1 MLHNGRWEIH
11 SNFTMD
17 QRDESI
23 DEAKRIDVSGQFGAV
38 CVVREVYS
46 AADNSSRE
54 SVIYHSPKLSAAPP
68 VDVVISGQ
76 GGFVSEG
83 KRGPTQAE
91 QRAAAEGAKKESGPK
106 SKQPK
111 RAAAAAPANRGGGK
125 STKEPNAAPSA
136 PAAANASSAPAAASA
151 SDAPAAT
158 NASNESSEP
167 KQDIPLSA
175 IMPQLSVILIL
186 SMLAAGALSYVV
198 YYVLQYAA
206 DIGIAIHFDVARG
219 LLVAV
224 FVISFLSFFI
234 PRARKLLRGLSGS
247 KGRARPSAA
256 AAPIVAPAS
265 VTATTPEGL
274 APISQTP
281 EPMTAVDPAMVETT
295 EATVE
300 GDVDE
305 PLFAEQLAPE
315 VSGEVPEGALAGDGE
330 VVETESSIQD
340 ASDPYGD
347 EPGFIAPPSRAANEL
362 SGELLKFVH
371 DSLEPVARS
380 NHELNAFNRFG
391 MTLYLAGAADYL
403 GMQHRVP
410 ENELTEV
417 LSSQMQLLGQSAAL
431 ARGFCAN
438 IDEYLID
445 PRNQEMYQA
454 GRATIASHLGND
466 GAEIPLDKVLDD
478 WNRPRQKEDANVKE
492 FVAVLFTDIVG
503 STALTQARGDDA
515 AQLVV
520 HAHDRIVRQAIG
532 QHGGREIKHTGD
544 GIMATFPQITDS
556 IVASQAIQKSCYYEN
571 QSNSELGLGICIG
584 INAGE
589 PIHENNDIFGTPV
602 QMAARVLSK
611 AEGWEIAV
619 SSSVREMCSGK
630 NFDFEKKGD
639 YELKGFDDLVPIYLC
654 EWRTDAEQEA
664 IDEPEAEDATNA
676 LNVPDGEAA
685 TS

>member
-1 MLHNGRWEIH
+1 MNATRSIRLEIYVLHNGRWEIH
-11 SNFTMD
+11 SNFTME

-23 DEAKRIDVSGQFGAV
+23 EEAKRIDVSGQFGAV
-38 CVVREVYS
+38 CVVREIYS
-46 AADNSSRE
+46 TADNSSRE
-54 SVIYHSPKLSAAPP
+54 SVIYHSPKLSTAPP
-68 VDVVISGQ
+68 VDAVISGQ

-83 KRGPTQAE
+83 KRGLTQAE
-91 QRAAAEGAKKESGPK
+91 QRAAAEGVKKESSPK
-106 SKQPK
+106 PKQPK
-111 RAAAAAPANRGGGK
+111 RAAAPAAAKRDAGK
-125 STKEPNAAPSA
+125 PSKEPAAAPSA
-136 PAAANASSAPAAASA
+136 PRAPKKSKVSSAPK
-151 SDAPAAT
+151 
-158 NASNESSEP
+158 E
-167 KQDIPLSA
+167 DIPLSQ
-175 IMPQLSVILIL
+175 IMPQLSVILIV

-198 YYVLQYAA
+198 YFVLQYAA
-206 DIGIAIHFDVARG
+206 DIGITINFDLARG

-224 FVISFLSFFI
+224 FVISFLTFFI
-234 PRARKLLRGLSGS
+234 PRARKLLRGLSGGQ
-247 KGRARPSAA
+247 GREKASASA
-256 AAPIVAPAS
+256 PPIVAPETVQAMTS
-265 VTATTPEGL
+265 PEL
-274 APISQTP
+274 
-281 EPMTAVDPAMVETT
+281 EPVMAVDPAVVETT
-295 EATVE
+295 PQVDTEPQVDE
-300 GDVDE
+300 DE
-305 PLFAEQLAPE
+305 PLFAEQIAT
-315 VSGEVPEGALAGDGE
+315 EVPVEEEKA
-330 VVETESSIQD
+330 ETEPSVQD

-347 EPGFIAPPSRAANEL
+347 EPGFVAPPSRAANEL

-391 MTLYLAGAADYL
+391 LTLYLAGAADYL

-410 ENELTEV
+410 EEELTEV

-438 IDEYLID
+438 IDEYLLD

-454 GRATIASHLGND
+454 GRATIATHLESD
-466 GAEIPLDKVLDD
+466 DAEIPLDKVLDD
-478 WNRPRQKEDANVKE
+478 WNRPRQKDDANVKE

-520 HAHDRIVRQAIG
+520 HAHDKVVRQAIG
-532 QHGGREIKHTGD
+532 QHRGREIKHTGD

-556 IVASQAIQKSCYYEN
+556 IEASQAIQKSCYYEN
-571 QSNSELGLGICIG
+571 RGDPELGLGICIG

-630 NFDFEKKGD
+630 NFEFAKKGD
-639 YELKGFDDLVPIYLC
+639 YELKGFDDLVPIFLC
-654 EWRTDAEQEA
+654 EWRTEQET
-664 IDEPEAEDATNA
+664 EALLETEEQVVAQ
-676 LNVPDGEAA
+676 
-685 TS
+685 

>member
-1 MLHNGRWEIH
+1 MNAPRSIRLEIYVLHNGRWEIH

-23 DEAKRIDVSGQFGAV
+23 EEAKRIDVSGQFGAV

-54 SVIYHSPKLSAAPP
+54 SVIYHSPKLSAPPP
-68 VDVVISGQ
+68 VDAVISGQ

-91 QRAAAEGAKKESGPK
+91 QRAAAEGAKKETAPK
-106 SKQPK
+106 PKQPK
-111 RAAAAAPANRGGGK
+111 RAAVSAPANRGGGK
-125 STKEPNAAPSA
+125 PTKAPNAASSAASA
-136 PAAANASSAPAAASA
+136 PNASRAPAAASA
-151 SDAPAAT
+151 PKAAS
-158 NASNESSEP
+158 ASNESSEP
-167 KQDIPLSA
+167 KEDIPLSQ

-206 DIGIAIHFDVARG
+206 DIGITINFDVARG

-224 FVISFLSFFI
+224 FVISFLSFFV
-234 PRARKLLRGLSGS
+234 PRARKLLRGLSGG
-247 KGRARPSAA
+247 KGRAKPLAA
-256 AAPIVAPAS
+256 ATPIVAPAPES
-265 VTATTPEGL
+265 APTLEGL
-274 APISQTP
+274 TPTGQTP
-281 EPMTAVDPAMVETT
+281 EPVTAVDPVVV
-295 EATVE
+295 EATTQE
-300 GDVDE
+300 DEDE

-315 VSGEVPEGALAGDGE
+315 ASLEDGA
-330 VVETESSIQD
+330 VVETETSVQD

-347 EPGFIAPPSRAANEL
+347 EPGFIATPSRAANEL

-454 GRATIASHLGND
+454 GRATIASHLESD

-478 WNRPRQKEDANVKE
+478 WNRPRQKDDANVKE

-520 HAHDRIVRQAIG
+520 HAHDKIVRQAIG

-556 IVASQAIQKSCYYEN
+556 IVASQAIQKSCFYEN
-571 QSNSELGLGICIG
+571 KGDPELGLGICIG

-619 SSSVREMCSGK
+619 SSSVRELCSGK
-630 NFDFEKKGD
+630 NFEFEKKGD
-639 YELKGFDDLVPIYLC
+639 YELKGFDDLVPIFLC
-654 EWRTDAEQEA
+654 EWRSDQENESLLETDGQ
-664 IDEPEAEDATNA
+664 
-676 LNVPDGEAA
+676 VAA
-685 TS
+685 Q